1 MQHLVQCLALIK
13 LYKTAVNFSFSQTFK
28 NYTTNIVNYIKGQK
42 NEDKIKFKLLVTAP
56 YIQNHP

>member
-28 NYTTNIVNYIKGQK
+28 NYKTNIVNYIKGQK
-42 NEDKIKFKLLVTAP
+42 NEDEIKF
-56 YIQNHP
+56 